1 MPSIALL
8 FLGFLVGGYGT
19 LIGAGGGFLL
29 VPLLLYLY
37 PTESPATLTSL
48 SLAVVAL
55 NALSGTV
62 AYARAKRVDYRMGLT
77 LSMASVPGAIVG
89 VILNRALHRG
99 TFDLLFGVI
108 LLLLALLLLLKPSAG
123 ERESSAPGETGEG
136 ARRVARGRITL
147 GVPMSA
153 GIGLVSGLL
162 GIGGGPLE
170 VAMLS
175 GVIGFPMHIATATSQ
190 FMVLLASIGGVG
202 VHLVSGHF
210 SPDLSR
216 LMALGAGALAGAQ
229 VGAVVSRRV
238 TGGGLIR
245 LLALALSS
253 VGLRLIL
260 KAI

>member
-1 MPSIALL
+1 MTSVTLL

-37 PTESPATLTSL
+37 PADSPATLTGI

-55 NALSGTV
+55 NALSGTA
-62 AYARAKRVDYRMGLT
+62 AYARARRIHYRVGLA
-77 LSMASVPGAIVG
+77 LCAASIPGVIVG
-89 VILNRALHRG
+89 VALNRDLRRG

-108 LLLLALLLLLKPSAG
+108 LLLLALLLLWKPSAG
-123 ERESSAPGETGEG
+123 DREP
-136 ARRVARGRITL
+136 ITAQAGGGPWSFNRAGLAL
-147 GVPMSA
+147 GVFISF

-175 GVIGFPMHIATATSQ
+175 RVLGFRMHVATATSQ
-190 FMVLLASIGGVG
+190 FMVLLSALGGVG
-202 VHLVSGHF
+202 SHAFDGNF
-210 SPDLSR
+210 PPDLTR
-216 LMALGAGALAGAQ
+216 LASLGIGALVGAQAGAAASQ
-229 VGAVVSRRV
+229 WV
-238 TGGGLIR
+238 TGEGLIR
-245 LLALALSS
+245 LLAVALSS

-260 KAI
+260 TAL

>member
-1 MPSIALL
+1 MPSLTLL
-8 FLGFLVGGYGT
+8 SLGFLVGGYGT

-37 PTESPATLTSL
+37 PTESPATLTSI

-62 AYARAKRVDYRMGLT
+62 AYARAGRINYRMGLA
-77 LSMASVPGAIVG
+77 LSMASVPGAIMG
-89 VILNRALHRG
+89 VILNRTLHRG

-108 LLLLALLLLLKPSAG
+108 LLLLALLLLWKPSAG
-123 ERESSAPGETGEG
+123 ERELPATAETDGGLWGFTRGGLALG
-136 ARRVARGRITL
+136 AL
-147 GVPMSA
+147 MSF

-175 GVIGFPMHIATATSQ
+175 HVLRFPMHIATATSQ
-190 FMVLLASIGGVG
+190 FMVLLASVGGVG

-210 SPDLSR
+210 TPDLSR
-216 LMALGAGALAGAQ
+216 LVALGVGALVGAQ
-229 VGAVVSRRV
+229 VGAAISHRV
-238 TGGGLIR
+238 TGGGLVR
-245 LLALALSS
+245 LLALALST
-253 VGLRLIL
+253 VGLRLIV
-260 KAI
+260 KAF

>member
-1 MPSIALL
+1 MPSLALL
-8 FLGFLVGGYGT
+8 FLGFLIGGYGT

-37 PTESPATLTSL
+37 PAESPAALTSI

-55 NALSGTV
+55 NAFSGTV
-62 AYARAKRVDYRMGLT
+62 AYARAKRVDYRTGLA
-77 LSMASVPGAIVG
+77 LSMASVPGAIIG
-89 VILNRALHRG
+89 VILNRTLHRG

-108 LLLLALLLLLKPSAG
+108 LLSLALLLLLKPGAG
-123 ERESSAPGETGEG
+123 ERELRVTSETGG
-136 ARRVARGRITL
+136 GLWGLTRRRFAL
-147 GVPMSA
+147 GVFMSF

-170 VAMLS
+170 VAML
-175 GVIGFPMHIATATSQ
+175 GRVLGLPMHIATATSQ
-190 FMVLLASIGGVG
+190 FMVLLASVGGVG

-216 LMALGAGALAGAQ
+216 LAALGAGALAGAQ
-229 VGAVVSRRV
+229 AGAAISHRV

-253 VGLRLIL
+253 VGLRLII
-260 KAI
+260 KAL